1 MMKILTT
8 ILDYI
13 KTPKGQRNVLLV
25 ALVLAIIF
33 LRGCGGKGASEADVI
48 MYEQN
53 IAALK
58 DSIRT
63 YETKNGDL
71 VYKKAS
77 LLVESKDLKKFNED
91 LANEVKNL
99 KDNPIV
105 ITKFVTKI
113 VHDTLWLEPTID
125 SNNITWNSDSTVRII
140 PFTWG
145 DSTKY
150 APNNYRN
157 IAGKYIIEVDTS
169 LNVVTKSFAITKDEL
184 GLSFTT
190 GITEN
195 KDGLL
200 EIFITSPYPGFKPTG
215 IDGALID
222 PRESDV
228 IKKFFP
234 PKRWA
239 IGPYVGYGVYVDPA
253 KATVGTGVQLG
264 VGISYGIFQW
274 GKKK

>member
-1 MMKILTT
+1 MKILKT

-25 ALVLAIIF
+25 ALILAIIF
-33 LRGCGGKGASEADVI
+33 LRGCGNKGASEQEVI

-53 IAALK
+53 IAALQDSVRSYK
-58 DSIRT
+58 D
-63 YETKNGDL
+63 KNGDL
-71 VYKKAS
+71 VYEKAS
-77 LLVESKDLKKFNED
+77 LLVESKDLAKYNKE
-91 LANEVKNL
+91 LAAEVKGL

-105 ITKFVTKI
+105 IIKYKTKI
-113 VHDTLWLEPTID
+113 VHDTLWLKPVID
-125 SNNITWNSDSTVRII
+125 SNNITFNADSTIKII
-140 PFTWG
+140 PFTWS
-145 DSTKY
+145 DSTVY

-169 LNVVTKSFAITKDEL
+169 LNVTTQSFAITKDEL
-184 GLSFTT
+184 GITFTT

-200 EIFITSPYPGFKPTG
+200 EIFIKSPYPGFSPTA

-234 PKRWA
+234 PKRWSL
-239 IGPYVGYGVYVDPA
+239 GPYVGYGVYVDPQ
-253 KATVGTGVQLG
+253 KATIGHGVQLG
-264 VGISYGIFQW
+264 IGIQYGIFQW
-274 GKKK
+274 GGKK

>member
-1 MMKILTT
+1 MKILTS

-25 ALVLAIIF
+25 ALVLVIIF
-33 LRGCGGKGASEADVI
+33 LRGCGGKGASETDVV

-53 IAALK
+53 IAALQ
-58 DSIRT
+58 DSIRK

-71 VYKKAS
+71 VYEKTA
-77 LLVESKDLKKFNED
+77 LLVETKDLKKYNKE
-91 LANEVKNL
+91 LADEVKGL

-105 ITKFVTKI
+105 ITKFITRI
-113 VHDTLWLEPTID
+113 VHDTLWLEPVVD
-125 SNNITWNSDSTVRII
+125 PGNIIWNADSTVKLV
-140 PFTWG
+140 PFTWK
-145 DSTKY
+145 DSTQY
-150 APNNYRN
+150 APNNYRK
-157 IAGKYIIEVDTS
+157 IAGKYIIEVDTA
-169 LNVVTKSFAITKDEL
+169 LNVRTKSFAITQDEL

-195 KDGLL
+195 RDGLL
-200 EIFITSPYPGFKPTG
+200 EIFIKSPYPGFTPTG

-239 IGPYVGYGVYVDPA
+239 IGPYVGYGVYVDPF
-253 KATVGTGVQLG
+253 KGSVGTGVQLG
-264 VGISYGIFQW
+264 VGLSYGIFQW

>member
-1 MMKILTT
+1 MQILTI

-25 ALVLAIIF
+25 ALILAIIF
-33 LRGCGGKGASEADVI
+33 LRGCGNGVSDVDVVK
-48 MYEQN
+48 YEQN
-53 IAALK
+53 IAALQ
-58 DSIRT
+58 DSVRT

-71 VYKKAS
+71 VYEKSA
-77 LLVESKDLKKFNED
+77 LLVTSNELEKFNEE
-91 LANEVKNL
+91 LAAEVKEL

-113 VHDTLWLEPTID
+113 VHDTLWLEPDID
-125 SNNITWNSDSTVRII
+125 TDNITWNADSTIKLI
-140 PFTWG
+140 PFTWS
-145 DSTKY
+145 DSTEY

-157 IAGKYIIEVDTS
+157 IAGQYIIQVDTS
-169 LNVVTKSFAITKDEL
+169 LNVATQSFAITTDEL

-200 EIFITSPYPGFKPTG
+200 EIFVKSPYPGFKPTE

-222 PRESDV
+222 PSESDV
-228 IKKFFP
+228 IKNFFP

-239 IGPYVGYGVYVDPA
+239 ISPYVGYGLYVDPG

-264 VGISYGIFQW
+264 IGISYGVFQW
-274 GKKK
+274 GKK

>member
-1 MMKILTT
+1 MKILTT

-13 KTPKGQRNVLLV
+13 KTPKGQRNVLVV
-25 ALVLAIIF
+25 ALILAIIF
-33 LRGCGGKGASEADVI
+33 LRGCGSGASDIEVLK
-48 MYEQN
+48 YEQN
-53 IAALK
+53 ITALQ

-71 VYKKAS
+71 VYEKAA
-77 LLVESKDLKKFNED
+77 LLVESDKLKRFNED
-91 LANEVKNL
+91 LANEVKDL

-113 VHDTLWLEPTID
+113 VHDTLWLKPEID
-125 SNNITWNSDSTVRII
+125 TNNITWNADSTVKII

-145 DSTKY
+145 DSTEY

-157 IAGKYIIEVDTS
+157 LAGKYIIEVDTS
-169 LNVVTKSFAITKDEL
+169 LNVTTQSFAITKDEL

-200 EIFITSPYPGFKPTG
+200 EIFVKSPYPGFRPTE
-215 IDGALID
+215 INGALID

-239 IGPYVGYGVYVDPA
+239 ISPYAGYGVYFDPQ
-253 KATVGTGVQLG
+253 KIQFGHGVQLG

-274 GKKK
+274 GKK